1 MPPSRIAHKRNINHQ
16 QHERYQLSIPKPIA
30 APVVTQKPVAAP
42 QKVIN
47 MNNYL
52 QHQIK
57 VPIFNDRDL
66 DSDQNLQEYHSHDE
80 IQRQLSNY
88 NHILDNIN
96 IFSTLEEI
104 NSKTL
109 TNALIIQ
116 NQDAYFRIDSKT
128 TLQQILE
135 EFHDFD
141 VIGLCNSSSKNDFYN
156 AIENKPSVIAKQHV
170 TRDCFLLT
178 SQGIQKYLDNVDF
191 NDLKKGEYNRP
202 LFLYKNEITS
212 ILWKSFY
219 RVTHLFDKIYC
230 IHLALDVNKKTHM
243 IKYCYLLNST
253 ESEFFYDGILGYN
266 LPSMKCLVDM
276 NYYTKAALS
285 QNLKKGALGCN
296 ITQKN
301 IINDAVHNEYEY
313 VLMLEDDVY
322 FSKKYFLVLDVFF
335 HKHKNI
341 DILYL
346 GISNNEDN
354 FYKFFEKIDTIYDYS
369 ILKPK
374 KGLNQKICIGGFFAV
389 VLSKKALKVFQE
401 RFNPIDNI
409 SDILLC
415 DIMFDIKKDFSD
427 TERTKTNHQLKS
439 LVIHKDLFIVD
450 DSKPS
455 LTESNDF
462 SMIQYLLLNPTISYL
477 AKIKKLQFKIF
488 HHYPLQIFISNTI
501 QQWYTKL
508 IDIFTGLFES
518 YEVSSNISEETDIVL
533 YSPFDN
539 LNINNTQPLYVVIH
553 GEKTEFKSLCDICI
567 NTVKKKNHPFSIYF
581 PQLFSSLWERRQAYK
596 TFPIRD
602 KTKFCAYMYSYDMKY
617 RVDLFNFISTYK
629 PVDALGKSCSQRTET
644 DRFVYNKDITY
655 NDIAVEKYS
664 EYKFVL
670 ALENGLADGYIT
682 EKLINPIIAGSI
694 PIYIGPKDAFDI
706 INKKRV
712 IYVYDFPSLTSLVEY
727 IKTVDTDPV
736 LYQSIVNENIFTGTL
751 TWDNFEMYLKENL
764 KKSLGFQSR
773 NIFIGKTDSNYDVA
787 IDNLEDK
794 MNPSDFL
801 LKHDVVIT

>member
-1 MPPSRIAHKRNINHQ
+1 MPPSRFAYKRNTNQQ
-16 QHERYQLSIPKPIA
+16 QHERYQLSIPR
-30 APVVTQKPVAAP
+30 PVVTQTPVVTP
-42 QKVIN
+42 QKEII
-47 MNNYL
+47 NNYL

-57 VPIFNDRDL
+57 VPILDDHDL

-80 IQRQLSNY
+80 IYHQLSKQY
-88 NHILDNIN
+88 HILDTIN

-104 NSKTL
+104 NCKTL

-116 NQDAYFRIDSKT
+116 NQDAYFRIYSKT
-128 TLQQILE
+128 TLEQILD

-141 VIGLCNSSSKNDFYN
+141 VIGLCNSSSKKDFYT
-156 AIENKPSVIAKQHV
+156 AIENKPSVIAKENISL
-170 TRDCFLLT
+170 DCFLLT
-178 SQGIQKYLDNVDF
+178 SQGIQKFLHNVDF

-202 LFLYKNEITS
+202 LFLYKNKNEISS

-219 RVTHLFDKIYC
+219 RVTQFFDKIYC
-230 IHLALDVNKKTHM
+230 IHLALDVNKKNHM
-243 IKYCYLLNST
+243 TKYCYLLNST

-276 NYYTKAALS
+276 NYYTNAALS
-285 QNLKKGALGCN
+285 QNIKKGTLGCN

-301 IINDAVHNEYEY
+301 IINDAVNNEYEY
-313 VLMLEDDVY
+313 VLLLEDDVY
-322 FSKKYFLVLDVFF
+322 FSRKYFLVLDQLF

-346 GISNNEDN
+346 GISNNESN
-354 FYKFFEKIDTIYDYS
+354 FTSLFEKIDTIYDYN

-389 VLSKKALKVFQE
+389 IMSKKALKVFQE

-415 DIMFDIKKDFSD
+415 DLMFDIKKDFSD
-427 TERTKTNHQLKS
+427 AERTKTNHQLKS

-462 SMIQYLLLNPTISYL
+462 SMIQHLLLNPTISYL

-488 HHYPLQIFISNTI
+488 HHYPIKIFISNTI
-501 QQWYTKL
+501 QQWYSKL
-508 IDIFTGLFES
+508 VDIFIGLFDF
-518 YEVSSNISEETDIVL
+518 YEVSSNINEETDVVL

-553 GEKTEFKSLCDICI
+553 GEKTEFKTLCDICI
-567 NTVKKKNHPFSIYF
+567 NTLKKKTHPFSIYF
-581 PQLFSSLWERRQAYK
+581 PQLFSSLWERRQPYK

-602 KTKFCAYMYSYDMKY
+602 KTKFCAYMYSYDLKY
-617 RVDLFNFISTYK
+617 RIDLYNFISTYK

-664 EYKFVL
+664 DYKFVL
-670 ALENGLADGYIT
+670 ALENGVADGYIT

-694 PIYIGPKDAFDI
+694 PIYVGPKDVFDI

-712 IYVYDFPSLTSLVEY
+712 IYVYDFSSLTLLLEY

-736 LYQSIVNENIFTGTL
+736 LYQSIVDENIFTGTL
-751 TWDNFEMYLKENL
+751 TWDNFEEYLKENL
-764 KKSLGFQSR
+764 KKSLGFLPR
-773 NIFIGKTDSNYDVA
+773 NIYIGKTDSNYDVV
-787 IDNLEDK
+787 IDNSENK
-794 MNPSDFL
+794 MNPNDFL
-801 LKHDVVIT
+801 LKHDVLV